1 MSKELIMKLA
11 KKMVLAAVVLPLTL
25 GTASAFAFGGGK
37 GHHKGPDGECGMGM
51 ERGMMR
57 QLDLTDAQKEQL
69 DAMRGS
75 NRAQMKEMHQ
85 GNFAANQAERQAQ
98 HAKVQVLLLADN
110 FDQATANELAKQMA
124 EKQAERRVK
133 MLEKQ
138 HQMLS
143 ILTPEQKA
151 KFVELQNE
159 RMQECS
165 DKMQK
170 RMEKHA
176 KN

>member
-1 MSKELIMKLA
+1 MKLA

-37 GHHKGPDGECGMGM
+37 GHHKGPDG

-98 HAKVQVLLLADN
+98 HAKVQALLLADN

-159 RMQECS
+159 RMQECG